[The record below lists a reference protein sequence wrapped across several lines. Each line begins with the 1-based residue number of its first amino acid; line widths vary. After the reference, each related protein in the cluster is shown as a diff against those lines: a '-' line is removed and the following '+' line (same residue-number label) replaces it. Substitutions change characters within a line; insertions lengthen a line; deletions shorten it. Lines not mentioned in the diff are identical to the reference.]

1 MRTRALPALVL
12 SLLTAGSLAPPTPA
26 AALSLTSPATVSA
39 VSAVSAAS
47 ASPVVDDDLA
57 ARLRAVP
64 GLTVVSETQAS
75 GHRFFVL
82 TFTQPVDHL
91 RPGRGTY
98 QQRLTLLHR
107 AEDAPTVLYTG
118 GYGLAVN
125 PTASRTEP
133 TRLLEGNQVSVEHR
147 FFRSSR
153 PEPADWRKLDI
164 WQEAT
169 DEHRIVQALRT
180 IYSGK
185 WIQTGASKGGM
196 TSVYHRRFYP
206 DDVDGVVAYV
216 APNDRIN
223 PLDGAYD
230 RFFATVGDAACRSAL
245 ENVQKEALKRRDRLV
260 PRLEAEAAQND
271 QTFTRTLGT
280 ADRSFEMTV
289 LDTVW
294 AFWQYLGVDDC
305 PDVPP
310 ATATDEEIYDWID
323 SVAGFS
329 FYTDQ
334 GLEYY
339 LPYYRQAAE
348 QLGWPELRFDHLRG
362 LTRYRG
368 LYQPNSVLPAEL
380 RTAHNPLPMLD
391 VDHWVRGRSSRMMF
405 VYGENDPWG
414 AERFT
419 PSRND
424 SHLYVAPG
432 ANHRA
437 NIAALPEADRE
448 AATATLRRWA
458 EVTTSPPAARTAPLP
473 DDDMLPRL
481 SPTTTCSRA
490 AVRADPYRVSGGRR
504 ADPPATRRSPVC
516 RPGTDRALNA
526 ERLPC
531 PNRPDRVLLLAGGTG
546 PDGAGRD
553 LADFPAP

>member
-1 MRTRALPALVL
+1 MTVRTRALPALVL
-12 SLLTAGSLAPPTPA
+12 SLLTAGSLALPVPA
-26 AALSLTSPATVSA
+26 AALSLTAPSPVPA
-39 VSAVSAAS
+39 VSAVPSVAE
-47 ASPVVDDDLA
+47 DTLKD
-57 ARLRAVP
+57 RLQAIP
-64 GLTVVSETQAS
+64 GLTVVSETQPS

-91 RPGRGTY
+91 RPSRGSY

-118 GYGLAVN
+118 GYGLAAN
-125 PTASRTEP
+125 PGPSRTEP

-147 FFRSSR
+147 FFEPSR
-153 PEPADWRKLDI
+153 PDPADWRKLDI
-164 WQEAT
+164 WQEAS
-169 DEHRIVQALRT
+169 DEHRIVQALKT

-206 DDVDGVVAYV
+206 GDVDGVVAYV

-230 RFFATVGDAACRSAL
+230 RFFRTVGDAACRSAL

-260 PRLEAEAAQND
+260 PRLEAEAAQNGW
-271 QTFTRTLGT
+271 TFTRTLGT

-294 AFWQYLGVDDC
+294 AFWQYLGTGDC
-305 PDVPP
+305 PEVPP
-310 ATATDEEIYDWID
+310 TTATDEEIYDWID
-323 SVAGFS
+323 SVATFS

-334 GLEYY
+334 DLERYF
-339 LPYYRQAAE
+339 PYYYQAAN
-348 QLGWPELRFDHLRG
+348 QLGWPELKFEHLRG

-368 LYQPNSVLPAEL
+368 LYQANSSLPAEL
-380 RTAHNPLPMLD
+380 RSAHNPLPMLD
-391 VDHWVRGRSSRMMF
+391 VDLWVRTRSSTMMF

-414 AERFT
+414 AERFA

-424 SHLYVAPG
+424 SYLYVAPG
-432 ANHRA
+432 ANHGA
-437 NIAALPEADRE
+437 NIAALPEADRL

-458 EVTTSPPAARTAPLP
+458 GVAVPPPAARTAPLP
-473 DDDMLPRL
+473 DDDMLPR
-481 SPTTTCSRA
+481 
-490 AVRADPYRVSGGRR
+490 RR
-504 ADPPATRRSPVC
+504 P
-516 RPGTDRALNA
+516 L
-526 ERLPC
+526 
-531 PNRPDRVLLLAGGTG
+531 
-546 PDGAGRD
+546 
-553 LADFPAP
+553 

>member
-1 MRTRALPALVL
+1 MTVRTRALPALVL
-12 SLLTAGSLAPPTPA
+12 SLLTAGSLALPTPA
-26 AALSLTSPATVSA
+26 AALSLTAPTSASTVSSPST
-39 VSAVSAAS
+39 VSSVAE
-47 ASPVVDDDLA
+47 DTLTD
-57 ARLRAVP
+57 RLRAIP

-91 RPGRGTY
+91 RPDGGTY

-107 AEDAPTVLYTG
+107 AEDAPTVLYTN

-125 PTASRTEP
+125 PAASRTEP

-153 PEPADWRKLDI
+153 PEPADWRKLNI

-169 DEHRIVQALRT
+169 DEHRIVQALKT

-206 DDVDGVVAYV
+206 NDVDGVVAYV

-230 RFFATVGDAACRSAL
+230 RFFRTVGDAACRTAL
-245 ENVQKEALKRRDRLV
+245 DNVQKEALKRRDRLV
-260 PRLEAEAAQND
+260 PRLEAAAAQNGW
-271 QTFTRTLGT
+271 TFTGTLGT
-280 ADRSFEMTV
+280 ANRSFEMTV

-294 AFWQYLGVDDC
+294 AFWQYLGVGDC
-305 PDVPP
+305 PEVPQ

-339 LPYYRQAAE
+339 FPYYHQAAK
-348 QLGWPELRFDHLRG
+348 QLGWPELRFEHLRG

-380 RTAHNPLPMLD
+380 RSAHNSLPMLD
-391 VDHWVRGRSSRMMF
+391 VDHWVHARSNKMMF

-424 SHLYVAPG
+424 SYLYVAPG
-432 ANHRA
+432 ANHGA
-437 NIAALPEADRE
+437 NIAALPEADRV
-448 AATATLRRWA
+448 AATETLRRWA
-458 EVTTSPPAARTAPLP
+458 GVTVPPPAARTAPLP
-473 DDDMLPRL
+473 DDDMLPR
-481 SPTTTCSRA
+481 
-490 AVRADPYRVSGGRR
+490 RR
-504 ADPPATRRSPVC
+504 P
-516 RPGTDRALNA
+516 L
-526 ERLPC
+526 
-531 PNRPDRVLLLAGGTG
+531 
-546 PDGAGRD
+546 
-553 LADFPAP
+553 